1 MEILKTKLEGV
12 IIIKPP
18 IFEDFRGEYVET
30 YNERKYKEKGIACNF
45 IQDDISIS
53 TRNVLRGIHGDAET
67 WKLISCMFGRFYF
80 VVVNCNTESPMF
92 GKWQSFTLSDKNR
105 WQILVPPKHGNAH
118 FVLSETAIF
127 HYKQTTYYNPKGQ
140 FSYTW
145 NDPRFNIWWPVK
157 HPIVSRRDK
166 EGRFIQE

>member
-1 MEILKTKLEGV
+1 MEIAKTELDGV
-12 IIIKPP
+12 SIIKPS

-30 YNERKYKEKGIACNF
+30 YNEEEYKKRGIHCKF
-45 IQDDISIS
+45 IQDDVSIS

-67 WKLISCMFGRFYF
+67 YKLISCMYGKFYF
-80 VVVNCNTESPMF
+80 VVVNCDTESSTF

-105 WQILVPPKHGNAH
+105 WQVLVPPKHGNAH
-118 FVLSETAIF
+118 FVMSETTIF

-157 HPIVSRRDK
+157 HPIVSRRDE
-166 EGRFIQE
+166 EGRFV